1 MRKFL
6 LLFFY
11 LSLIISV
18 YGNSWPQFRG
28 PNGQGHSL
36 DQLNLPLRWNLE
48 EGVAWQIYLNGKA
61 WSSPICVDNQLL
73 LSNAIQ
79 KDGLLKLEILS
90 ISFESGRIQWRK
102 KLFEYEDLPRIHKK
116 NSYASPTPFY
126 DEGRV
131 FVHFGNLGTACIG
144 LDGDLIWKQKLD
156 YSPVHGSGASPVIFK
171 DLLLLSADGAEEPC
185 LYALDKHTGA
195 IKWKTVRDSNAKKNF
210 SFCTPTVIQEMG
222 TVEIISPASDYV
234 FAYDYNGKQI
244 WKFNYPNGYSVVPRP
259 VYDNGIIYVSSGFD
273 SPTLYAIRSGGQGD
287 VTKSHLAWKTRKGVP
302 RNSSVLVVNG
312 MLFMAADNGV
322 VSCLD
327 ANNGQVYWMERIA
340 GSCSASLLLVNGR
353 IYLCDES
360 GKTFIFKAQKE
371 YSLIAT
377 NDLGERMLASPITYK
392 GSLLLRTEKGIW
404 RIGK

>member
-1 MRKFL
+1 MSKFL
-6 LLFFY
+6 LPLLYFSLF
-11 LSLIISV
+11 ISV
-18 YGNSWPQFRG
+18 KGNSWPQFRG
-28 PNGQGHSL
+28 PTGQGHVIGESK
-36 DQLNLPLRWNLE
+36 LPLKWNSG
-48 EGVAWQIYLNGKA
+48 EGVTWQTYLNGKA
-61 WSSPICVDNQLL
+61 WSSPICVDDQLL

-79 KDGLLKLEILS
+79 KDGLLQLEIIS
-90 ISFESGRIQWRK
+90 ISFKSGQIQWRK
-102 KLFEYEDLPRIHKK
+102 KLFEYENLPRIHKK
-116 NSYASPTPFY
+116 NSFASPTPFY

-131 FVHFGNLGTACIG
+131 FVHFGNLGTACLG
-144 LDGDLIWKQKLD
+144 LDGGLIWKQKLD
-156 YSPVHGSGASPVIFK
+156 YSPVHGSGASPVVFK
-171 DLLLLSADGAEEPC
+171 DLLLLSADGAKDPC
-185 LYALDKHTGA
+185 LYALDKLTGT
-195 IKWKTVRDSNAKKNF
+195 IKWKATRDSNAKKNF
-210 SFCTPTVIQEMG
+210 SFCTPTVIEEKGKIQ
-222 TVEIISPASDYV
+222 IISPASDYV

-259 VYDNGIIYVSSGFD
+259 VYDNGIIYVSSGYD
-273 SPTLYAIRSGGQGD
+273 SPTLYAIRSSGLGD
-287 VTKSHLAWKTRKGVP
+287 ITKSHLVWETRKGVP

-327 ANNGQVYWMERIA
+327 ALNGQIYWMERVA
-340 GSCSASLLLVNGR
+340 GSCSASLLLANGR

-377 NDLGERMLASPITYK
+377 NDLGERMLASPVAYQ

>member
-11 LSLIISV
+11 LSLSFLFTGIH
-18 YGNSWPQFRG
+18 GHNFEG
-28 PNGQGHSL
+28 LTGQGHSL

>member
-11 LSLIISV
+11 LSLLISV

-340 GSCSASLLLVNGR
+340 GSCSASLLLANGR

>member
-11 LSLIISV
+11 LSLLISV